1 MNVDTEQHR
10 ILNIQS
16 STFYKHVPLSNF
28 KRVSAFSH
36 CCFLTYEKWT
46 TKTSKIPELSVRTFA
61 WIITRLFVSGP
72 CWYGTTFLLA
82 VTIGYLLR
90 IPIPNQKGIKQ
101 KKIILNKFEKQIFY
115 LYLIIYCK
123 YTLIQLHDICIIF
136 LFHEPNNVHTTCTYH
151 LTF

>member
-1 MNVDTEQHR
+1 MAFERQFPHQANSFIVYFQKWFVSLCHKNLQRSAVT
-10 ILNIQS
+10 
-16 STFYKHVPLSNF
+16 YKHVPLSNF
-28 KRVSAFSH
+28 KRISAFSH

-123 YTLIQLHDICIIF
+123 YTLI
-136 LFHEPNNVHTTCTYH
+136 
-151 LTF
+151 